1 MKVGWRKSSTF
12 FLILFFDENTDLERA
27 LRKKQAMEELAEIE
41 RVFAHLK
48 DR

>member
-1 MKVGWRKSSTF
+1 MCVF
-12 FLILFFDENTDLERA
+12 FFFEYFSNENIDLERA
-27 LRKKQAMEELAEIE
+27 LKKKQAMEELAEIE